1 MRGASNVTPVTRL
14 LTLGTVVRSLKLRA
28 LSESFFLRRWRDPTK
43 LALSWRH
50 LVKSTARTLLLLVS
64 SEIVHTMRAQ
74 IALSINF
81 NNYKI
86 NSYTLVSSIN
96 EQERER

>member
-1 MRGASNVTPVTRL
+1 M
-14 LTLGTVVRSLKLRA
+14 
-28 LSESFFLRRWRDPTK
+28 
-43 LALSWRH
+43 
-50 LVKSTARTLLLLVS
+50 KSTARTLLLLVS

>member
-1 MRGASNVTPVTRL
+1 M
-14 LTLGTVVRSLKLRA
+14 
-28 LSESFFLRRWRDPTK
+28 
-43 LALSWRH
+43 
-50 LVKSTARTLLLLVS
+50 KSTARTLLLLVS

-96 EQERER
+96 EQERERRSLHRCKFAVALAKRQKMTALNEQ